1 MQKTYHRY
9 WPMYSSGLNELKL
22 FTLTLIMVGMLPAD
36 VSAAEQWQIA
46 SKSEAINFGQK
57 ITIDIVK
64 LDEAI
69 DWPATFKMKLSG
81 AGNSEEIE
89 LNPAKLSNISVLHRA
104 YSGVASKKYVGIVRA
119 ELVGLSSNRLVLLAP
134 SDDAGSMLVAEAATA
149 AGEVVSNDRASKNSP
164 TVVVIANPEDEPALS
179 ANEPMYFIMGK
190 NSEHGADARF
200 QLSFKYR
207 PFDPEGSIA
216 GFVPLLSNL
225 YFAYTQT
232 TLWDIGEKS
241 GPFRDTSYRPSLFY
255 RWAGSGRNFL
265 PDEWRVG
272 AEHES
277 NGQTGINSRSLNTT
291 YIRPTWNFDMGNSR
305 RLTFYPKFQ
314 HYLNKE
320 ENSDI
325 QRYRGYVDWQ
335 LRYGRED
342 GLMLGGLY
350 RLGIGGYSSSQL
362 DVSYPIS
369 DRIFARTGA
378 FVHLQLLSGY
388 GETLLD
394 FNNKSDT
401 QIRLGLSIAR

>member
-1 MQKTYHRY
+1 MR
-9 WPMYSSGLNELKL
+9 LKL
-22 FTLTLIMVGMLPAD
+22 IATTLVIVIFLPTYGWT
-36 VSAAEQWQIA
+36 AEQWLIA
-46 SKSEAINFGQK
+46 SKSETINFGQK
-57 ITIDIVK
+57 IRFDIVK
-64 LDEAI
+64 LEESI
-69 DWPATFKMKLSG
+69 DWPTTFKMKLSG
-81 AGNSEEIE
+81 NGSSEEIE
-89 LNPAKLSNISVLHRA
+89 LTPVKSSAASALHRS
-104 YSGVASKKYVGIVRA
+104 YIGVASKDYVGIVRA
-119 ELVGLSSNRLVLLAP
+119 ELVDQSSNRLVMLAP
-134 SDDAGSMLVAEAATA
+134 REDAGSMQAIETATTSNSTIKIESSSKKSAAM
-149 AGEVVSNDRASKNSP
+149 
-164 TVVVIANPEDEPALS
+164 VVIANPDNEPALS

-190 NSEHGADARF
+190 NSGHGTDARF

-216 GFVPLLSNL
+216 GYVPLLSNL
-225 YFAYTQT
+225 YFTYTQT

-255 RWAGSGRNFL
+255 RWVGSGRGVL

-277 NGQTGINSRSLNTT
+277 NGQPGVSSRSLNTT
-291 YIRPTWNFDMGNSR
+291 FIRPTWNFDIANGR
-305 RLTFYPKFQ
+305 RLSFYPKFQ
-314 HYLNKE
+314 YYLNKE

-342 GLMLGGLY
+342 GLVLGGLY
-350 RLGIGGYSSSQL
+350 RLGTGGYSAGQL

-378 FVHLQLLSGY
+378 FLHLQLLSGY

-394 FNNKSDT
+394 FDKKNDT
-401 QIRLGLSIAR
+401 QVRIGLSIAR

>member
-1 MQKTYHRY
+1 MH
-9 WPMYSSGLNELKL
+9 SGNGLNKLKL
-22 FTLTLIMVGMLPAD
+22 FALVLFMAGMLPAYAC
-36 VSAAEQWQIA
+36 AAEQWQIA
-46 SKSEAINFGQK
+46 SKSEVINFGQK
-57 ITIDIVK
+57 IRFDIVK
-64 LDEAI
+64 LEETTN
-69 DWPATFKMKLSG
+69 WPAIFKMKLSG
-81 AGNSEEIE
+81 NGNSEEIE
-89 LNPAKLSNISVLHRA
+89 LTPAKSSATSALHRI
-104 YSGVASKKYVGIVRA
+104 YIGVATKDYVGIVRA
-119 ELVGLSSNRLVLLAP
+119 ELADQSSNRIVMLAP
-134 SDDAGSMLVAEAATA
+134 REDAGAMQAIETTDPSNSTISIESSSNNGAA
-149 AGEVVSNDRASKNSP
+149 K
-164 TVVVIANPEDEPALS
+164 VVIANPDNEPALS
-179 ANEPMYFIMGK
+179 VNEPMYFIMGK
-190 NSEHGADARF
+190 NSEHGTDARF

-216 GFVPLLSNL
+216 GFVPLLSNV

-255 RWAGSGRNFL
+255 RWVGSGRGVL

-277 NGQTGINSRSLNTT
+277 NGQPGISSRSLNTT
-291 YIRPTWNFDMGNSR
+291 FIRPTWNFDMANGR
-305 RLTFYPKFQ
+305 RLSFYPKLQ
-314 HYLNKE
+314 YYLNKE

-342 GLMLGGLY
+342 GLVLGGLY
-350 RLGIGGYSSSQL
+350 RLGTGGYSSSQL

-394 FNNKSDT
+394 FDKKSDT
-401 QIRLGLSIAR
+401 QVRIGVSIAR

>member
-1 MQKTYHRY
+1 MR
-9 WPMYSSGLNELKL
+9 LKL
-22 FTLTLIMVGMLPAD
+22 FAATLITTILLPTYGW
-36 VSAAEQWQIA
+36 AAEQWLIA
-46 SKSEAINFGQK
+46 SKSETINFGQK
-57 ITIDIVK
+57 IRFDIVK
-64 LDEAI
+64 LEESI
-69 DWPATFKMKLSG
+69 DWPATFKIKLSG
-81 AGNSEEIE
+81 NGGSEEIE
-89 LNPAKLSNISVLHRA
+89 LIPAKSPVASVLHR
-104 YSGVASKKYVGIVRA
+104 SFFGVATKDYVGIVRA
-119 ELVGLSSNRLVLLAP
+119 ELTDQSSNRIVMLAP
-134 SDDAGSMLVAEAATA
+134 REDAGAMQAIEAAATSNSIINIESSSSNSA
-149 AGEVVSNDRASKNSP
+149 AM
-164 TVVVIANPEDEPALS
+164 VVIADPDNEPALS
-179 ANEPMYFIMGK
+179 ANEPMYFLMGK
-190 NSEHGADARF
+190 NSEHGTDSRF

-255 RWAGSGRNFL
+255 RWVSSGRGVL

-277 NGQTGINSRSLNTT
+277 NGQPGVSSRSLNTT
-291 YIRPTWNFDMGNSR
+291 FIRPTWNFDMANGR
-305 RLTFYPKFQ
+305 RLAFYPKFQ
-314 HYLNKE
+314 YYLNKE

-325 QRYRGYVDWQ
+325 QRYRGYADWQ

-342 GLMLGGLY
+342 GLVLGGLY
-350 RLGIGGYSSSQL
+350 RLGTGGYSAGQL
-362 DVSYPIS
+362 DFSYPIS

-394 FNNKSDT
+394 FDKKNDT